1 MASGS
6 SVLMV
11 DLVGRPLETD
21 GLPED
26 LPVPGLL
33 VRALTEAV
41 KRVEAGRLLDDLDRD
56 AMWAI
61 EGFILD
67 KDVLEGL
74 PNGVYSSEQ
83 FIEVVVEAGFTWRS
97 APL

>member
-1 MASGS
+1 MALGS
-6 SVLMV
+6 SVLIV
-11 DLVGRPLETD
+11 DVDGRPLDTD
-21 GLPED
+21 RLPED

-41 KRVEAGRLLDDLDRD
+41 KQVEAGRLINDLDRD

-67 KDVLEGL
+67 KDLLEGL
-74 PNGVYSSEQ
+74 PDGVYSGEQ
-83 FIEVVVEAGFTWRS
+83 FIEVVVDAGFTWRP